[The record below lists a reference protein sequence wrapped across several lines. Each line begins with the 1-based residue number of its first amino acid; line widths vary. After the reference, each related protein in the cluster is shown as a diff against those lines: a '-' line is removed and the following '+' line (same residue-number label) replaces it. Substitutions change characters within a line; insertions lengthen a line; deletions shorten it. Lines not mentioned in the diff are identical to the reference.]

1 MQGLSARS
9 VRDITPAAFFSS
21 CFGGVFFFFVFYRAA
36 TISII
41 MSVQVQRL
49 DQV

>member
-9 VRDITPAAFFSS
+9 VRDITPAAFFS
-21 CFGGVFFFFVFYRAA
+21 CFGGSFLLRFYRAA

-41 MSVQVQRL
+41 MSVHVQRL